1 MKDAVHMLS
10 RDLPLRCLSSA
21 TGDTWSPEPGGL
33 SMLPPMTHPR
43 ISYLQT
49 VHQRP
54 THNTAKLNWLA
65 LLCVSCNMTS
75 VRMCFIVGYS
85 PLRHGLYVFIQSFSL
100 MEMEPSKQT
109 PTETFKLC
117 FESVDQFLYLLI
129 RLEAKAWDS
138 EDTLCPALPLTG
150 CMFLGK
156 ARFHLWPFSSPL
168 WCRYNNMSYQR
179 LIKQDHIGGGSYEV

>member
-1 MKDAVHMLS
+1 MPHRGMKDAVHRPF
-10 RDLPLRCLSSA
+10 RDLPPRCLFSV

-54 THNTAKLNWLA
+54 SHNTAKLNWLA

-75 VRMCFIVGYS
+75 VRMCFVIGYS
-85 PLRHGLYVFIQSFSL
+85 PLRHGLYVLTQSFSL

-109 PTETFKLC
+109 PTETFKLP
-117 FESVDQFLYLLI
+117 FESVNQFLYLLI
-129 RLEAKAWDS
+129 RLEAKAWNS
-138 EDTLCPALPLTG
+138 ENTLCSALPLSG
-150 CMFLGK
+150 CMSLGK

-168 WCRYNNMSYQR
+168 
-179 LIKQDHIGGGSYEV
+179 